1 MWIVDRVRNMMRSFL
16 QIEAAHSASI
26 TIQERFDYN
35 TNAAKNR
42 IWYRGDAYELAQ
54 LYKQIDGVKDSFWAA
69 VPTKGMDIRKIHVG
83 VPALTVDVLSSIVV
97 SDMYDIKLPDSF
109 TEKWNQITKQNDIRD
124 IIKKAVSEVLIV
136 GDGAFRLSYD
146 PDISPE
152 PIIEFIA
159 GDDVEY
165 ETKCGKITEVIF
177 KSQYFDGIKSYVLRE
192 HYGSGYVQYELTHN
206 DRPVSLDSLPETAD
220 LTDISFDESIMLAV
234 PLMFYHS
241 SVFKGRGQ
249 SIFDAKSDA
258 YDALDEAWS
267 QWIHALRGARP
278 QKFLPPNFVP
288 KDPFTGLDLMPNPF
302 DNTFVQSTGSM
313 NETGPAQRPELVQP
327 DIPHESYLATYI
339 TALDLALQG
348 IISPSTLGID
358 TKKLDNAEAQREK
371 EKTTLY
377 TRNRIVTGLQKELPK
392 LITAVLQ
399 LKEMQQSGQLAQISP
414 EDIEVPFGEYANPSF
429 ESQVET
435 VGKGHS
441 SGIMS
446 YEASVDELYGDTK
459 TDDWKAEE
467 VARLKAQSGVETMP
481 EPVFSEV

>member
-97 SDMYDIKLPDSF
+97 ADMYDVKLPESF
-109 TEKWNQITKQNDIRD
+109 TEKWNQITKQNDIKD
-124 IIKKAVSEVLIV
+124 ITKKAVSEVLIV

-146 PDISPE
+146 PEISPE

-165 ETKCGKITEVIF
+165 EMKRGRITEVIF
-177 KSQYFDGIKSYVLRE
+177 KTQYSDGIKSYVLQE
-192 HYGSGYVQYELTHN
+192 HYGYGYVRYELTHN
-206 DRPVSLDSLPETAD
+206 DRPVSLDSIPETKGLEDA
-220 LTDISFDESIMLAV
+220 TFDESVMLAV

-249 SIFDAKSDA
+249 SIFDSKTDS

-302 DNTFVQSTGSM
+302 DNTFVQSTGGMS
-313 NETGPAQRPELVQP
+313 ETGPTQRPELVQP
-327 DIPHESYLATYI
+327 EIPHESYLATYI

-348 IISPSTLGID
+348 VISPSTLGID

-377 TRNRIVTGLQKELPK
+377 TRNRIVTDLQKVLPK

-399 LKEMQQSGQLAQISP
+399 LKEWEETRQIP
-414 EDIEVPFGEYANPSF
+414 NINTEDIEIPFGEYANPSF

-441 SGIMS
+441 AGIMS

-459 TDDWKAEE
+459 TEEWKAEE
-467 VARLKAQSGVETMP
+467 VSRLKAQSGVETVP
-481 EPVFSEV
+481 EPVFTE